1 VHPAAAVFRSDG
13 GHLFLFLMFAIKS
26 RGTLIP
32 ASFPAQFIN
41 KKKPAIYQN
50 AVGSPVRSSALF
62 GIAYLS
68 LFFLFLS
75 ILRMTTIFLLL
86 LKLEMVWLLEV

>member
-26 RGTLIP
+26 RGLIP

-50 AVGSPVRSSALF
+50 AGGSPVRSSALF